1 MWALSC
7 GERGDG
13 RFGLL
18 VPSAAQSLVL
28 LGLNVVQDFRYQF
41 GVYLIGL
48 VVSPSHSAKL
58 FSAAHLVHVGFDPY
72 VFSFNGQ

>member
-41 GVYLIGL
+41 GVYMIGL
-48 VVSPSHSAKL
+48 VALTLPFARPDVSVTAAASA
-58 FSAAHLVHVGFDPY
+58 SGGR
-72 VFSFNGQ
+72 N